1 MEPYIPKSSPFF
13 YLVLAFLNFTPLFLK
28 KKKSQLSCIFY
39 QYECVI
45 YCCDNRQ
52 YPPLK
57 IAEKAK
63 REKIIPTE
71 YQTAENSYCITFY
84 TFNKYFLVPC

>member
-1 MEPYIPKSSPFF
+1 MEPYIPKSSPFLPCACF
-13 YLVLAFLNFTPLFLK
+13 FKFHPPFFE